1 MNDLYKKHNY
11 LNKDLK
17 YIKNAIIR
25 EYDMK
30 NAGLSILK
38 HNELISLKE
47 YNKLMNNYEKHE
59 RDVIVGKFLG
69 ENTEISNELMKGF
82 IEARKEFF
90 ELNEIE
96 NSDVLSIKKDA
107 IFLINKIPKY
117 QQINDDYLFR
127 NKNEYTSYINL
138 KGKEFYYSVMND
150 KLDIKGFSKDIIN
163 NQKDY
168 LFKFVKECLKI
179 DSDNQSDNLF
189 IKLLEF
195 KNDFLERNLDNDY
208 YRDIIE
214 NQYLFSYSKCYT
226 LSLNDIDEDLKHG
239 EYLNI
244 SNNLNFILELISNLL
259 A

>member
-1 MNDLYKKHNY
+1 MNDLYRKHNY

-38 HNELISLKE
+38 HKDLISLKT
-47 YNKLMNNYEKHE
+47 YDKLMNKYNKHD

-69 ENTEISNELMKGF
+69 ENKDISKELMNGF

-90 ELNEIE
+90 EINEIK

-107 IFLINKIPKY
+107 IFLINKVPKI

-127 NKNEYTSYINL
+127 NKNEYSSYINL
-138 KGKEFYYSVMND
+138 KGKEFYYSIMD
-150 KLDIKGFSKDIIN
+150 DSLEIKGFSKDIIDS
-163 NQKDY
+163 QKDY
-168 LFKFVKECLKI
+168 LFKFVKNCLKL
-179 DSDNQSDNLF
+179 DSDNESENLF

-195 KNDFLERNLDNDY
+195 KNDFLEKSLDIGY
-208 YRDIIE
+208 YKDIIE
-214 NQYLFSYSKCYT
+214 NKFLFSYKDCST
-226 LSLNDIDEDLKHG
+226 LVLDIIDENLKNS
-239 EYLNI
+239 EFLDI